1 MQKSKYKLLNCSR
14 LNSSYVY
21 DVLNFSY
28 LEVQKFTTEELLTLY
43 NTEGTL
49 IENLKVHTLLG
60 QQYISPMVRV
70 RYHSLLTK
78 VIPIGTH
85 SDIAIYLECRSGF
98 LNIYFISKKGA
109 FKQLYSTNVPK
120 NGLSTIRVPY
130 VDEIPTIKSRKEV
143 AILLGIDLVQSK
155 ITQKMWVLICFTT
168 KGVLKKIE
176 VSSLESSEDIRKPMV
191 TSTSK
196 GVVKISF

>member
-14 LNSSYVY
+14 LKSSYVY

-28 LEVQKFTTEELLTLY
+28 LEVQKFTTKELLTLY
-43 NTEGTL
+43 NTKGTV
-49 IENLKVHTLLG
+49 IENLRVHTLLG
-60 QQYISPMVRV
+60 QQYISPVVMV
-70 RYHSLLTK
+70 RYHSLLAK

-85 SDIAIYLECRSGF
+85 PDIALYLECRSGF

-120 NGLSTIRVPY
+120 SGISSIRVPY
-130 VDEIPTIKSRKEV
+130 VDEIPTTKSKTEV
-143 AILLGIDLVQSK
+143 PILLGIDLVQPK
-155 ITQKMWVLICFTT
+155 LTQKIWVLICFTT

-196 GVVKISF
+196 GGVKISF